1 MNPLRRVL
9 SLSLLTAALASTGL
23 AHAADFEARTVKFP
37 SASNKGHPQ
46 VQGVEKFA
54 ELMAKKTNGKF
65 KVQAFPGGALGPDL
79 QTVSA
84 MQGGTVEMTVMNA
97 SLLAGVAKEMA
108 IFDFPFLFNNTK
120 EADAVSDGPVGQKL
134 LDKLQ
139 DKGLVTPRD
148 DGGFTVAQ
156 ALELPTL
163 EIPLPSSVDE
173 IEALYLQLAEDRL
186 EGKLPDKVSESD
198 LMRRYGLTK
207 AQLSA
212 ILQRIV
218 HEGWIERTP
227 GHGWRFLP
235 ILTSPETYD
244 QGYRFRIL
252 IESAA
257 LSEPGFKVDEVA
269 LRKCLVEQQELIDG
283 AVEWAS
289 PAQLFDANA
298 KLHETIAGF
307 SGNVFIV
314 ESLKRINRLR
324 RLMEYKKVVDRQA
337 AARRCREHKVLI
349 ELLLSGQREAAADFI
364 RLHLRDAAREK
375 SES

>member
-1 MNPLRRVL
+1 MSIPSVSPTITRRRQSKLADQLASSIEGLIAVGEL
-9 SLSLLTAALASTGL
+9 NHGDTLAERALAERLDVS
-23 AHAADFEARTVKFP
+23 RSP
-37 SASNKGHPQ
+37 IR
-46 VQGVEKFA
+46 
-54 ELMAKKTNGKF
+54 
-65 KVQAFPGGALGPDL
+65 QAL
-79 QTVSA
+79 
-84 MQGGTVEMTVMNA
+84 
-97 SLLAGVAKEMA
+97 
-108 IFDFPFLFNNTK
+108 
-120 EADAVSDGPVGQKL
+120 KL
-134 LDKLQ
+134 LEE
-139 DKGLVTPRD
+139 KGVVVTRE
-148 DGGFTVAQ
+148 DGGYTVANNPKLP
-156 ALELPTL
+156 ALDILTT
-163 EIPLPSSVDE
+163 SSVDE
-173 IEALYLQLAEDRL
+173 IEPIYLKIAEDRL
-186 EGKLPDKVSESD
+186 EGLLPDKITESD
-198 LMRRYGLTK
+198 LMRRFALTK

-218 HEGWIERTP
+218 HEGWIERLP

-257 LSEPGFKVDEVA
+257 MMEPGFKVDEVA
-269 LRKCLVEQQELIDG
+269 LKRCLAEQQELIDG

-298 KLHETIAGF
+298 RLHETIAGF

-337 AARRCREHKVLI
+337 AARRCKEHKVLI

>member
-1 MNPLRRVL
+1 MSTASVSPTITRRRQSKLADQLAL
-9 SLSLLTAALASTGL
+9 SIEGLIAVGDLSHGDALAERAL
-23 AHAADFEARTVKFP
+23 AERLDVSRSP
-37 SASNKGHPQ
+37 IR
-46 VQGVEKFA
+46 
-54 ELMAKKTNGKF
+54 
-65 KVQAFPGGALGPDL
+65 QAL
-79 QTVSA
+79 
-84 MQGGTVEMTVMNA
+84 
-97 SLLAGVAKEMA
+97 
-108 IFDFPFLFNNTK
+108 
-120 EADAVSDGPVGQKL
+120 KL
-134 LDKLQ
+134 LEE
-139 DKGLVTPRD
+139 KGMVVTRE
-148 DGGFTVAQ
+148 DGGYTVANNPKLP
-156 ALELPTL
+156 ALDVLTS
-163 EIPLPSSVDE
+163 SSVDE
-173 IEALYLQLAEDRL
+173 IEPVYLKIAEDRL
-186 EGKLPDKVSESD
+186 EGRLPDKITESD
-198 LMRRYGLTK
+198 LMRRFALTK

-218 HEGWIERTP
+218 HEGWIERLP

-257 LSEPGFKVDEVA
+257 LMEPGFKVDEVA
-269 LRKCLVEQQELIDG
+269 LKRCLAEQQELIDG

-298 KLHETIAGF
+298 RLHETIAGF

-324 RLMEYKKVVDRQA
+324 RLMEYKKVVDRAA

-349 ELLLSGQREAAADFI
+349 DLLLNGQREAACDFI

-375 SES
+375 SSS